1 MLMNKNKG
9 LTLIELV
16 LTVALL
22 AILST
27 FIVTHMLASWDAAE
41 KNITQIHAAVTANNI
56 FEHLLATSTPVT
68 EFLGKLPY
76 DKYDAT
82 NLSGIAKD
90 SIYHAGG
97 VGRLGI
103 WKAGE
108 GPASFSLVIG
118 DPQWKD
124 DVLRVSFPFTFF
136 VHNP

>member
-1 MLMNKNKG
+1 MQKFNSKG

-22 AILST
+22 AVLST

-56 FEHLLATSTPVT
+56 FEHLLATSTPVA
-68 EFLGKLPY
+68 EFLENLPY
-76 DKYDAT
+76 EQHDAT
-82 NLSGIAKD
+82 HLAGIKKD

-97 VGRLGI
+97 VGKLGI

-108 GPASFSLVIG
+108 GPASFTLVIG
-118 DPQWKD
+118 DPQWKN